1 MKIEG
6 QKVVSIHYKVSSDGV
21 ELDSSEGKDPLTYMH
36 GAGGIIPGL
45 EKALEGHEEGAEMTV
60 EIPPEDAYGAVNDEL
75 IQAVPKSAFD
85 GVEKVEAGM
94 QFQATGQNGQTQ
106 NITVVKVEG
115 EEVTVDANHPL
126 AGQTL
131 NFEVKV
137 ETVREPTDE
146 EVQQVSG
153 GGE

>member
-45 EKALEGHEEGAEMTV
+45 ERALEGKEPGEEMQV
-60 EIPPEDAYGAVNDEL
+60 EIPPDEAYGPVNDEL
-75 IQAVPKSAFD
+75 IQSVPKTAFD
-85 GVEKVEAGM
+85 GVEKVEPGM
-94 QFQATGQNGQTQ
+94 QFQATTQTGQAQ

-115 EEVTVDANHPL
+115 EEVTIDANHPL

-131 NFEVKV
+131 NFDVKV
-137 ETVREPTDE
+137 EEVREPTDE
-146 EVQQVSG
+146 EMQQVQDG
-153 GGE
+153 